1 MVLIEEVVQVLAF
14 WRQTWTCYSFLK
26 QLFCAKLES
35 VVFEKSA
42 AIVECLFDSG
52 KSKSI
57 YMRCL

>member
-26 QLFCAKLES
+26 QLFGARLES